1 MPKQEKNTT
10 PTPSR
15 QSLFLHLLLFSSF
28 PSFNSSLA
36 PPLAFHRIN
45 TGINRSTS
53 TKNNNSDLFMTMQK
67 QSEEVDLVL
76 TLPLDKLTSC
86 ANSYAAAN
94 GLQVETKKS
103 SSGGT
108 SSSSSY
114 QCAPISLLPNA
125 FPATAFQN
133 AKVLAPYFNQLV
145 DRISRDGEFLTETL
159 AGGGDASVIAKDEYT
174 KKLLEL
180 YTAIYMTEGDSS
192 KANFAKTADRLGI
205 QRSDYMLNPI
215 MNNDDNDGAEASLIK
230 RKRDPCVQELDYT
243 PSRKRKREK
252 LNGLY
257 CSPSPGFG
265 RLFDANS
272 SIKRS
277 HSRFT
282 SPANGLNQAQD
293 TRDGSTA
300 ISTPRVL
307 FSSTIIVDE

>member
-15 QSLFLHLLLFSSF
+15 HSLFLHLLLFSSF

-45 TGINRSTS
+45 INTGRSTS
-53 TKNNNSDLFMTMQK
+53 TKNNNSNLFMTMQK

-103 SSGGT
+103 SSGGS

-145 DRISRDGEFLTETL
+145 DRISRDGDFLTETL
-159 AGGGDASVIAKDEYT
+159 AGGGDASVTVIAKDEYT

-215 MNNDDNDGAEASLIK
+215 MNNDDDDGAG
-230 RKRDPCVQELDYT
+230 T
-243 PSRKRKREK
+243 
-252 LNGLY
+252 
-257 CSPSPGFG
+257 
-265 RLFDANS
+265 S
-272 SIKRS
+272 SES
-277 HSRFT
+277 ET
-282 SPANGLNQAQD
+282 
-293 TRDGSTA
+293 GSTYGLKQVELNTIA
-300 ISTPRVL
+300 ASFAGLAVNVAGLHQMMTERFDRELKVRVFVL
-307 FSSTIIVDE
+307 KRVPFCGL